1 MNIIV
6 AIILGLRVLQNAS
19 KCTISKENMPNI
31 SEEVAQPPSQTLPPL
46 GGGVGVPHPQTPPSF
61 GASIGVPPTLNPIQT
76 KFLDTDL
83 IETEKK
89 TMALIHLALVRNFRN
104 LL

>member
-31 SEEVAQPPSQTLPPL
+31 SEEVAQPPSQTCYVMPGRYSEE
-46 GGGVGVPHPQTPPSF
+46 GGYGG
-61 GASIGVPPTLNPIQT
+61 
-76 KFLDTDL
+76 
-83 IETEKK
+83 
-89 TMALIHLALVRNFRN
+89 
-104 LL
+104 